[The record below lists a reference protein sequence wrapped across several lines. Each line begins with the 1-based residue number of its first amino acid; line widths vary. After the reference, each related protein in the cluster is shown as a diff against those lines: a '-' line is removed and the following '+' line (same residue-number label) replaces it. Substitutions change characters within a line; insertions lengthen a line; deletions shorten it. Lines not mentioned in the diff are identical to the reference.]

1 MDQRWPLR
9 LKVHLDQG
17 AMGGLDGSVAA
28 EQSALPEQVVA
39 QAGAIDA
46 LSRFRVGPQAGRPG
60 RVRPLR
66 FVPRPGFDWPRA
78 RHIGHY
84 PSV

>member
-28 EQSALPEQVVA
+28 EQPALPEQVVA
-39 QAGAIDA
+39 QAGAVDA
-46 LSRFRVGPQAGRPG
+46 LIGSELGRKRGDQVG
-60 RVRPLR
+60 
-66 FVPRPGFDWPRA
+66 
-78 RHIGHY
+78 
-84 PSV
+84 